1 MKTLIPILIGLLVV
15 GCGKKQST
23 NTNENSNIPAKTV
36 NDSLEDK
43 IIGTYKDLGIDDR
56 LILRKGGI
64 VEFLEGGKKDGE
76 GTWAIKNGEIYVVH
90 QEKENGYLKLDDEG
104 NLTLVAIEEKSKRRE
119 LPTDE
124 PLTLIKLA
132 EGITKEDV
140 AGVYDHYIGGYTERL
155 RLILYKTGK
164 AEMHSF
170 LKEELPD
177 GVRWVEDYHLG
188 FDLKWT
194 VKDSEVKV
202 EGTENTE
209 KIKFLVV
216 GVNGDLT
223 AVRGFNKE
231 TKKSYN
237 EDDRDLYKK
246 LKGEPLKPPTNSLPS
261 KGGPAGGETKGS
273 SK

>member
-1 MKTLIPILIGLLVV
+1 MKILIPILIGLLVV

-43 IIGTYKDLGIDDR
+43 IIGTYKDLGKDDR

-64 VEFLEGGKKDGE
+64 VEFWEGGKKDAE

-90 QEKENGYLKLDDEG
+90 PEKENGYLKLDDEG

-119 LPTDE
+119 LPTDD

-140 AGVYDHYIGGYTERL
+140 AGVYDYYIGGHTERS

-164 AEMHSF
+164 AEMHGF

-177 GVRWVEDYHLG
+177 GIRWVENYHLG

-202 EGTENTE
+202 EGTGSTGQ
-209 KIKFLVV
+209 IKFLVV

>member
-1 MKTLIPILIGLLVV
+1 MRTLIPILISLLIV
-15 GCGKKQST
+15 GCGKKTSKP
-23 NTNENSNIPAKTV
+23 EEVA
-36 NDSLEDK
+36 LRDK
-43 IIGTYKDLGIDDR
+43 VIGAYKDLGKDDR
-56 LILRKGGI
+56 LILQKGGV
-64 VEFLEGGKKDGE
+64 VEFWEGGKKDAE

-90 QEKENGYLKLDDEG
+90 PEKENGYLKLDDEG

-132 EGITKEDV
+132 EGITNEDV
-140 AGVYDHYIGGYTERL
+140 AGVYDYYIGGFVERS

-164 AEMHSF
+164 AGRHSC
-170 LKEELPD
+170 LKDELPD
-177 GVRWVEDYHLG
+177 GSGSRWSEDIG
-188 FDLKWT
+188 SMFGLKWT

-202 EGTENTE
+202 EGAEN
-209 KIKFLVV
+209 IKFLVV

-237 EDDRDLYKK
+237 EEDRDLYKK
-246 LKGEPLKPPTNSLPS
+246 LKGEPLKPPIDSDS
-261 KGGPAGGETKGS
+261 SAPAGGE
-273 SK
+273 